1 MKVNCYSF
9 TGVALKNYGNK
20 FSHRAES
27 KAVYL
32 VCTFPGRRDAHMFMP
47 TKIYG
52 FEVRDL
58 ELEGKRLENW
68 YQGGLGKK
76 HVGMHT

>member
-27 KAVYL
+27 QAVCL
-32 VCTFPGRRDAHMFMP
+32 VCTFPGRRDAHMFI
-47 TKIYG
+47 TKSHG

-58 ELEGKRLENW
+58 DGKRLESW
-68 YQGGLGKK
+68 Y
-76 HVGMHT
+76 